1 MARVTSWFA
10 LTVLLVCASGAHAQ
24 EAADDVA
31 TAETSSAGSE
41 RAYARPSSYRTEE
54 RGKRYSYLGAGW
66 RFAALTT
73 GLLKAYT
80 LKAEDSLF
88 TPKAFF
94 AEAGFRRDGFQVGV
108 NLGLVN
114 WKFKEVFRMKDD
126 PIEDAEWMNGKFNFV
141 VATTSLT
148 WSTAFRDWFQLEYGL
163 EAGLAFIAGRMIRN
177 EAVREDGKWRKCD
190 TWASQ
195 AGFENPDDSFP
206 NPNPSRT
213 QQLYC
218 DVPRSNLPGTTEE
231 PAPSDSGDEL
241 GAHYGAKME
250 RGLFNEGIPYVVPV
264 LAPRLSLRFKPVR
277 QLVVRVDVPL
287 PSLPFGLM
295 GGVALQYAL

>member
-1 MARVTSWFA
+1 MARVTSWVA
-10 LTVLLVCASGAHAQ
+10 LTILIVCASGARAQ
-24 EAADDVA
+24 EASGELAA
-31 TAETSSAGSE
+31 AESSASSAP
-41 RAYARPSSYRTEE
+41 AYVRPASYRTEE
-54 RGKRYSYLGAGW
+54 KGKRYYYLGAGW

-80 LKAEDSLF
+80 LKAEDNLF

-114 WKFKEVFRMKDD
+114 WKFQEVFRLKDD
-126 PIEDAEWMNGKFNFV
+126 PVEDAEWMNGKFNFV

-163 EAGLAFIAGRMIRN
+163 EAGLAFIAGRMVRN

-195 AGFENPDDSFP
+195 GPFENPDDRFP
-206 NPNPSRT
+206 NPNPNRT

-218 DVPRSNLPGTTEE
+218 DPPISSVPNNEDQ
-231 PAPSDSGDEL
+231 PAASDAGDEV
-241 GAHYGAKME
+241 GAHYGAKSP

-295 GGVALQYAL
+295 GGVALQYQL